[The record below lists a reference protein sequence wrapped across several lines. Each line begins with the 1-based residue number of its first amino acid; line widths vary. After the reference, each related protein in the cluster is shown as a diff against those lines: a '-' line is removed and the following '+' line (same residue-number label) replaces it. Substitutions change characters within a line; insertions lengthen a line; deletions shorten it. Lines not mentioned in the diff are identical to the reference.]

1 MDKTS
6 KRQVG
11 AGSSQE
17 DSEAPDD
24 VQARPDPPGPNRTI
38 RYQVIADD
46 LRRRVSVGQFPAGGL
61 LPSESELSAEYA
73 ASRVTV
79 RRALEALRAE
89 RLVDSRQGFGW
100 FVAADPL
107 RQELHHLDTIDSQ
120 LRAAGLTSERRILS
134 FSFVDSPPRVREI
147 LGEKQVLEVRRLNL
161 ADGLPFAV
169 VTVWCPEAL
178 GAELSRADVERAS
191 FLEQLP
197 VELGGASQTI
207 GAEAAAA
214 DIAALL
220 DVPVGSPLLVAER
233 VTRTVAGRPV
243 LVSRHV
249 FAAHRTEFAVELPAA
264 ADVLGPAGLRLV
276 E

>member
-1 MDKTS
+1 MSKTS
-6 KRQVG
+6 KRQVE
-11 AGSSQE
+11 ADPDGS
-17 DSEAPDD
+17 A
-24 VQARPDPPGPNRTI
+24 NRTI
-38 RYQVIADD
+38 RYQAIADD
-46 LRRRVSVGQFPAGGL
+46 LRSRVAAGEFPAGNL

-79 RRALEALRAE
+79 RRALEELRSE
-89 RLVDSRQGFGW
+89 HLVDSRQGFGW

-107 RQELHHLDTIDSQ
+107 RQELHRLGTIDSQ
-120 LRAAGLTSERRILS
+120 LRAAGMSSERRILS
-134 FSFVDSPPRVREI
+134 FSFITAPPRVQEL
-147 LGEKQVLEVRRLNL
+147 LGESQVLEVRRLNL
-161 ADGLPFAV
+161 ADGQPFAV

-207 GAEAAAA
+207 GAEAAQA
-214 DIAALL
+214 DIADLL
-220 DVPVGSPLLVAER
+220 DVPAGSPVLVAER
-233 VTRTVAGRPV
+233 VTRTAGGKPV

-264 ADVLGPAGLRLV
+264 TADVLGPAGLRLV

>member
-6 KRQVG
+6 KRQVDR
-11 AGSSQE
+11 
-17 DSEAPDD
+17 DSE
-24 VQARPDPPGPNRTI
+24 QAANRTI

-46 LRRRVSVGQFPAGGL
+46 LRRRVVSGEFPAGNL

-79 RRALEALRAE
+79 RRALEALRSE

-107 RQELHHLDTIDSQ
+107 RQELHRLGTIESQ
-120 LRAAGLTSERRILS
+120 LRAAGLASERRILS
-134 FSFVDSPPRVREI
+134 FSFIEASPRVRDI
-147 LGEKQVLEVRRLNL
+147 LGERQVLEVRRLNL
-161 ADGLPFAV
+161 ADGQPFAL
-169 VTVWCPEAL
+169 VTVWCPEEL

-207 GAEAAAA
+207 GAEAAQA
-214 DIAALL
+214 DVAQLL

-233 VTRTVAGRPV
+233 VTRTVSGRPV

-264 ADVLGPAGLRLV
+264 TDVLGPAGLRLV

>member
-6 KRQVG
+6 KRQVDR
-11 AGSSQE
+11 
-17 DSEAPDD
+17 DSE
-24 VQARPDPPGPNRTI
+24 QAANRTI

-46 LRRRVSVGQFPAGGL
+46 LRRRVVSGEFPAGNL

-79 RRALEALRAE
+79 RRALEALRSE

-107 RQELHHLDTIDSQ
+107 RQELHRLGTIESQ
-120 LRAAGLTSERRILS
+120 LRAAGLASERRILS
-134 FSFVDSPPRVREI
+134 FSFIEAPPRVRDI
-147 LGEKQVLEVRRLNL
+147 LGERQVLEVRRLNL
-161 ADGLPFAV
+161 ADGQPFAL
-169 VTVWCPEAL
+169 VTVWCPEEL

-207 GAEAAAA
+207 GAEAAQA
-214 DIAALL
+214 DVAQLL

-233 VTRTVAGRPV
+233 VTRTVSGRPV

-264 ADVLGPAGLRLV
+264 TDVLGPAGLRLV